1 MTKQELDALESLAN
15 AASEGPWRCSEDD
28 PNDVWVFAPHLADD
42 KDFVANVG
50 GSRVTEMGVVF
61 DLDQHNGR
69 LVAAS
74 RTAIPALV
82 AEVRRLKDD
91 INEAWDAT
99 GTTDRGT
106 NTLAELIDQLRLDN
120 AELRE
125 QVQRYDLQLN
135 AARTLT
141 DELQQVLKERSTG

>member
-1 MTKQELDALESLAN
+1 
-15 AASEGPWRCSEDD
+15 
-28 PNDVWVFAPHLADD
+28 
-42 KDFVANVG
+42 
-50 GSRVTEMGVVF
+50 MGVVF

-91 INEAWDAT
+91 INEAWDAA
-99 GTTDRGT
+99 GTTVRGT
-106 NTLAELIDQLRLDN
+106 STLAELIDQLRLDN